1 MIDKNSENDAKF
13 MRLALKEAEKG
24 IGLTSPN
31 PTVGS
36 VIVKKG
42 KIIGRGYHQKA
53 GGPHAEIEAIRNL
66 FGKNARQLFINKFA
80 SDKVFRKFMT
90 TITYS
95 SKLKKSKH

>member
-31 PTVGS
+31 PTVGC

-42 KIIGRGYHQKA
+42 KIISIGQTGYEGR
-53 GGPHAEIEAIRNL
+53 PHAEYNAISNCFEDPKDSNCLLYTSPSPRD
-66 FGKNARQLFINKFA
+66 
-80 SDKVFRKFMT
+80 S
-90 TITYS
+90 
-95 SKLKKSKH
+95 

>member
-31 PTVGS
+31 PTVGC

-42 KIIGRGYHQKA
+42 KIVGYF
-53 GGPHAEIEAIRNL
+53 RNGL
-66 FGKNARQLFINKFA
+66 EFGDRSLGSRSILADPTSHNVKNKIN
-80 SDKVFRKFMT
+80 T
-90 TITYS
+90 TSFSIF
-95 SKLKKSKH
+95 L